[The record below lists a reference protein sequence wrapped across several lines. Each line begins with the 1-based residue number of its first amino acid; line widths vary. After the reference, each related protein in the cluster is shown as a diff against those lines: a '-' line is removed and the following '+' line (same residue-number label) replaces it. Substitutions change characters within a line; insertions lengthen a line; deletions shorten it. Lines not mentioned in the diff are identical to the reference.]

1 MKRNELIKLRE
12 LVTKEVERRERIK
25 TLLENELVK
34 EYLELSKIEPNE
46 LDSNNIKEILNQIL
60 NDFTIS
66 KTNGI
71 YVCTVAYYTDYR
83 ICYED
88 TDYSTKYTKIDAS
101 YADYRTY
108 TDIESLKSIVASK
121 DKNKYYNAVI
131 KEFEENNIVLNPYN
145 TCKDKNG
152 LNEVRMDFFEN
163 SLKQGQAKSKQLL
176 LKKYPRL

>member
-46 LDSNNIKEILNQIL
+46 LDSNNIREILNQIL

-71 YVCTVAYYTDYR
+71 YVCTSASYVDCS
-83 ICYED
+83 ICYQD
-88 TDYSTKYTKIDAS
+88 TRYF
-101 YADYRTY
+101 
-108 TDIESLKSIVASK
+108 V
-121 DKNKYYNAVI
+121 KNKRI
-131 KEFEENNIVLNPYN
+131 F
-145 TCKDKNG
+145 
-152 LNEVRMDFFEN
+152 
-163 SLKQGQAKSKQLL
+163 
-176 LKKYPRL
+176 

>member
-71 YVCTVAYYTDYR
+71 YVCTAAYYTDYR

-88 TDYSTKYTKIDAS
+88 TDYFIQDTKIDNKH
-101 YADYRTY
+101 ADYRTY
-108 TDIESLKSIVASK
+108 TNIETLKSIEASK
-121 DKNKYYNAVI
+121 DNNKYYKAVI
-131 KEFEENNIVLNPYN
+131 EEFEENNLVLNPYN
-145 TCKDKNG
+145 TCNNKNG

-163 SLKQGQAKSKQLL
+163 SLTKGQAKSKQLL
-176 LKKYPRL
+176 LKKYPIL